1 MRGQALFLTSVL
13 GLSLVACSESETA
26 GLTNPDQAKDA
37 AVNPPVDSGT
47 TPQPDAGSP
56 GVDASV
62 MAGEVELN
70 TTRVDFGEVVV
81 SSTATFILTVRNP
94 QTSPV
99 RVSLSEPSGRDA
111 DRFTRTIST
120 MNENGV
126 FVLGVGEIKSS
137 THRFHIMWV
146 RFLPVSHSTW

>member
-1 MRGQALFLTSVL
+1 M
-13 GLSLVACSESETA
+13 ACSESETS

-37 AVNPPVDSGT
+37 AVTTPADAGTSDSDSGT
-47 TPQPDAGSP
+47 TGA
-56 GVDASV
+56 DASV

-70 TTRVDFGEVVV
+70 TTRVDFREVVV

-126 FVLGVGEIKSS
+126 FV
-137 THRFHIMWV
+137 
-146 RFLPVSHSTW
+146 